1 MLRSAGGVGWIPVQ
15 GTKISPATQCGKKE
29 SCQGKNGVWVFGEDL
44 LERLR
49 RARLGKI
56 SVVSGDDGEEEAELA
71 WNLLKSG
78 RQEPAGVG
86 GAVLRKRY

>member
-1 MLRSAGGVGWIPVQ
+1 M
-15 GTKISPATQCGKKE
+15 
-29 SCQGKNGVWVFGEDL
+29 
-44 LERLR
+44 ERLR

>member
-1 MLRSAGGVGWIPVQ
+1 MGWIPVQ
-15 GTKISPATQCGKKE
+15 RTKISPATQCGKKE
-29 SCQGKNGVWVFGEDL
+29 SCQGKDGVQVFGKDL
-44 LERLR
+44 MERLR

-56 SVVSGDDGEEEAELA
+56 SVVSRDDGEEAELA

-78 RQEPAGVG
+78 RQEAEGVG